1 MELLDINELVGLPPA
16 NPSPRMSA
24 LSAPLRDSFVG
35 EVGDMSGG
43 ASSVVSA
50 PPVTTPRQD
59 MLTAPLRAGP
69 PARLPLPVS
78 IAAPVQEPASIAAP
92 VVPPSQPAAAS
103 RQRELMHNMGLTMAT
118 TAPSPAQRVQGL
130 QLMMQSRE
138 TSPEEQAATDRER
151 LTGLIDSSDADDAA
165 KRRARIAVGFGAKPE
180 QLMEALGIGEKG
192 QAAELAKKE
201 KFAKFLSSQATGAS
215 TGAVLRDAEEQS
227 IDIIDKGSKPTGTL
241 GWATSLLPGTDASRL
256 EEAIRPIKA
265 IIGFDRLQQMREESK
280 TGGALGAVA
289 VRELEFLQAVQGSLA
304 ISQDRQVIKNNMRA
318 IVESHGLFQQ
328 LRALAPALE
337 AGDSRAVDKYVKLHE
352 QLGSVRTQIKS
363 QVADSQN
370 VPGESDFEK
379 KYGGR

>member
-1 MELLDINELVGLPPA
+1 MGMFDINEVVGLPPA

-35 EVGDMSGG
+35 EVGPMPG
-43 ASSVVSA
+43 
-50 PPVTTPRQD
+50 
-59 MLTAPLRAGP
+59 GP
-69 PARLPLPVS
+69 PARLPLPVTTPLADRS
-78 IAAPVQEPASIAAP
+78 PLPAGPPALTPPDTVSAPAAAPTAPAAAP
-92 VVPPSQPAAAS
+92 TAAS
-103 RQRELMHNMGLTMAT
+103 RQREIMRNLGLAMAT

-130 QLMMQSRE
+130 QLVMQASDV
-138 TSPEEQAATDRER
+138 TPEEQAATDRER
-151 LTGLIDSSDADDAA
+151 LGGLIDSSDADDAA
-165 KRRARIAVGFGAKPE
+165 KRRAKIAVGFGAKPE

-192 QAAELAKKE
+192 QAAKLAKDE

-215 TGAVLRDAEEQS
+215 TGAVLRDAEEQA
-227 IDIIDKGSKPTGTL
+227 IDIIDKGFKPTGTL
-241 GWATSLLPGTDASRL
+241 GWAASYLPGTDASRL
-256 EEAIRPIKA
+256 EEAIRPVKA

-304 ISQDRQVIKNNMRA
+304 ISQDRQAIKNNIRA

-328 LRALAPALE
+328 MRALAPALE
-337 AGDSRAVDKYVKLHE
+337 AGDARAVDKYVKLHE

-363 QVADSQN
+363 QVADSQD